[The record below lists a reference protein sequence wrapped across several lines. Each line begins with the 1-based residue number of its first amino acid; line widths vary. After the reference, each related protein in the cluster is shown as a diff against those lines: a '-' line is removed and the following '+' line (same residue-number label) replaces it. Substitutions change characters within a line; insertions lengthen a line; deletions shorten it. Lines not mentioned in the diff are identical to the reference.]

1 MEIEKRRS
9 EEKKKS
15 FLDSISHTL
24 KHKLGWKLIASWT
37 VYVLLIYYVKHSH
50 VTMDRFDPFEILQ
63 VSETATDADIKRAY
77 RKLSLQYHPDK
88 NPDPEATTYFAEKV
102 TKAYKAL
109 TDEAAKENYIKY
121 GHPDGRQAV
130 SISVALPEWFFNKD
144 KEAAPAILLTLL
156 FGGIVLPLGLAAWYM
171 KRSKKNVGLDEVATE
186 TQQLYMFG
194 PFSIKQQSNVAKVM
208 ETMCCA
214 LEFIELQL
222 GKDDGN
228 ALMNE
233 LRPEVYPYQQEV
245 GDVQKSP
252 FYQKR
257 PTGVVKAHLL
267 LYGHM
272 CRVKI
277 PDALKKD
284 FMFVMK
290 KTPRLIQEVFQL
302 SASVP
307 RIKPNYGWATPSIG
321 AVEIMQCMVRAVP
334 LEAKKHYPAPIKSK
348 SGPPTIVQLP
358 HITHEMCLKD
368 LMKRN
373 ISSLSDFLQMEDSQ
387 AISEFSNLGLN
398 KNQIIEVMT
407 AIHSFPALTMSATA
421 FIDDDELRDVSDPEF
436 LSMTDIVTVKISA
449 LLSRRAHID
458 PAFDVDALDGKTV
471 RAYAP
476 NYPFPKDEFWI
487 FMVINHKDNSIL
499 GHTRVSMVEA
509 ERNGATY
516 RNAISES
523 ESNDEI
529 LKIVN
534 EHGQDIRIQFLAPG
548 PGKHKLALVAMCDS
562 WIGADY
568 GLTLP
573 LTSVEPTRAQKEG
586 RAPRNAVKKN
596 LDRSEESEQVIE
608 NADDDSDGEIGPD
621 EEGSDE
627 EDDEV
632 LWDSDEYGTEES
644 GSDSESE
651 ES

>member
-1 MEIEKRRS
+1 MKKGR
-9 EEKKKS
+9 EKKKKR
-15 FLDSISHTL
+15 LVDTISYTVR
-24 KHKLGWKLIASWT
+24 HKLSWKLVASWT
-37 VYVLLIYYVKHSH
+37 VYVLLIYYIKHSH

-63 VSETATDADIKRAY
+63 VPETATDADIKRAY
-77 RKLSLQYHPDK
+77 RKLSLLYHPDK

-109 TDEAAKENYIKY
+109 TDEAAKENFIKY

-156 FGGIVLPLGLAAWYM
+156 FGGIVFPLGMAAWYM
-171 KRSKKNVGLDEVATE
+171 KKSKKNVGFDEVMTE

-194 PFSIKQQSNVAKVM
+194 PFNIKQQANVAKVM

-214 LEFIELQL
+214 LEFINLQL

-267 LYGHM
+267 LYGHL

-277 PDALKKD
+277 PEALKKD

-334 LEAKKHYPAPIKSK
+334 IEAKKHFPSPMKSRV
-348 SGPPTIVQLP
+348 GPPTIVQLP

-373 ISSLSDFLQMEDSQ
+373 IKSLSDFLQMEDSQ
-387 AISEFSNLGLN
+387 AISELTNLGLN
-398 KNQIIEVMT
+398 KKQVGEIMT
-407 AIHSFPALTMSATA
+407 AIHSFPALTMSAKA
-421 FIDDDELRDVSDPEF
+421 FIDDEDFRDAEDPEF

-449 LLSRRAHID
+449 FLSRRGHMD
-458 PAFDVDALDGKTV
+458 PLFDADSLNGKTV

-487 FMVINHKDNSIL
+487 FMVINPKDNSIL

-509 ERNGATY
+509 ERNGALHKNEITD
-516 RNAISES
+516 SES
-523 ESNDEI
+523 PEEV
-529 LKIVN
+529 LKLVN
-534 EHGQDIRIQFLAPG
+534 EHGQEVRIQFLAPAAG
-548 PGKHKLALVAMCDS
+548 NHKLTLVAMCDS

-573 LTSVEPTRAQKEG
+573 LTSIEPTRAQREG
-586 RAPRNAVKKN
+586 RAPRNAPKKN
-596 LDRSEESEQVIE
+596 LDRSEESEQMIE
-608 NADDDSDGEIGPD
+608 DAQEGSDGEIVPD
-621 EEGSDE
+621 EEESDE
-627 EDDEV
+627 EDDEM

-644 GSDSESE
+644 GSESESE
-651 ES
+651 Q

>member
-1 MEIEKRRS
+1 MKKGGAKK
-9 EEKKKS
+9 KKKS
-15 FLDSISHTL
+15 LVESISYTVR
-24 KHKLGWKLIASWT
+24 HKLSWKLVVSWT
-37 VYVLLIYYVKHSH
+37 IYILLIYYVKHSH
-50 VTMDRFDPFEILQ
+50 VTMDRFDPFAILQ

-156 FGGIVLPLGLAAWYM
+156 FGGIVFPLGLAAWYM
-171 KRSKKNVGLDEVATE
+171 KRSKKSVGFDEVMPE

-194 PFSIKQQSNVAKVM
+194 PYNIKQQGNVAKVM

-214 LEFIELQL
+214 LEFINLQL

-245 GDVQKSP
+245 ADVQKSP

-257 PTGVVKAHLL
+257 PPGVVKAQLL

-272 CRVKI
+272 CRVPI
-277 PDALKKD
+277 PDPLKKD

-321 AVEIMQCMVRAVP
+321 AVEIMQCMVRAIP
-334 LEAKKHYPAPIKSK
+334 LEAKKHFPSPIKSR
-348 SGPPTIVQLP
+348 SGPATIVQLP
-358 HITHEMCLKD
+358 HITHDMCLKD
-368 LMKRN
+368 LLKRN
-373 ISSLSDFLQMEDSQ
+373 ITSLSDFLQMEDSQ
-387 AISEFSNLGLN
+387 AISELSNLGLN
-398 KNQIIEVMT
+398 KKQVGEVMT
-407 AIHSFPALTMSATA
+407 AIHSFPALTMAADA
-421 FIDDDELRDVSDPEF
+421 FIDDDELRDASDPEF
-436 LSMTDIVTVKISA
+436 LSMTDIVTVKVSA
-449 LLSRRAHID
+449 LLSRRAHMD
-458 PAFDVDALDGKTV
+458 PMFDADSLNGKTV

-487 FMVINHKDNSIL
+487 FMVTNPKDNSIL
-499 GHTRVSMVEA
+499 GHARVSMVEA
-509 ERNGATY
+509 ERNGAMY
-516 RNAISES
+516 KDQLSES
-523 ESNDEI
+523 ESSEEI
-529 LKIVN
+529 LKIVK
-534 EHGQDIRIQFLAPG
+534 EHGQDIRIQFLAPS
-548 PGKHKLALVAMCDS
+548 PGKHKLNLIAMCDS
-562 WIGADY
+562 WVGADY

-573 LTSVEPTRAQKEG
+573 LTSIEPTRAQKEG

-596 LDRSEESEQVIE
+596 LDRSEESEQVLE
-608 NADDDSDGEIGPD
+608 DAGDDSEGEIVPN
-621 EEGSDE
+621 EEESDE
-627 EDDEV
+627 EDDEM

-644 GSDSESE
+644 GSDSETE

>member
-1 MEIEKRRS
+1 
-9 EEKKKS
+9 
-15 FLDSISHTL
+15 
-24 KHKLGWKLIASWT
+24 
-37 VYVLLIYYVKHSH
+37 
-50 VTMDRFDPFEILQ
+50 MDRFDPFEILQ

-77 RKLSLQYHPDK
+77 RKLSLLYHPDK

-156 FGGIVLPLGLAAWYM
+156 FGGIVLPLGMAAWYM
-171 KRSKKNVGLDEVATE
+171 KKSKKNVGFDEVMPE

-194 PFSIKQQSNVAKVM
+194 PFNIKQQGNVAKVM

-214 LEFIELQL
+214 LEFINLQL

-233 LRPEVYPYQQEV
+233 LRPQVYPYQQEV

-267 LYGHM
+267 LYGHL
-272 CRVKI
+272 CRVPI

-321 AVEIMQCMVRAVP
+321 AVEIMQCMIRAIP
-334 LEAKKHYPAPIKSK
+334 IEAKKHFPSPMKSK

-373 ISSLSDFLQMEDSQ
+373 IKSLSDFLQMEDSQ
-387 AISEFSNLGLN
+387 AISELTNLGLN
-398 KNQIIEVMT
+398 KVQVGEIMT
-407 AIHSFPALTMSATA
+407 AIHSFPALTMSARA
-421 FIDDDELRDVSDPEF
+421 FIDDDELRDSDDPEF
-436 LSMTDIVTVKISA
+436 LSMTDIVTVKVNA
-449 LLSRRAHID
+449 LLSRRGHMD
-458 PAFDVDALDGKTV
+458 PMFDVESLNGKTV

-487 FMVINHKDNSIL
+487 FMVINPKDNSIL
-499 GHTRVSMVEA
+499 GHARVSMVEA
-509 ERNGATY
+509 ERNGATF
-516 RNAISES
+516 RNVISES
-523 ESNDEI
+523 ESPDEI

-534 EHGQDIRIQFLAPG
+534 EHGQDIRIQFLAPA
-548 PGKHKLALVAMCDS
+548 PGKHKLTLIAMCDS

-568 GLTLP
+568 GLTLT
-573 LTSVEPTRAQKEG
+573 LTSIEPTRAQKEG
-586 RAPRNAVKKN
+586 RAPRNAPKKN
-596 LDRSEESEQVIE
+596 LDRSEESEQMIE
-608 NADDDSDGEIGPD
+608 EAKDNSDGEIVPD
-621 EEGSDE
+621 EEESDE

-644 GSDSESE
+644 GSESESE